1 MRFNTFWAGVCAVL
15 ALAWV
20 TIFFAGPAIDDIC
33 VRGKV
38 SMSANVLGKKGEI
51 VKVRVDDRIVAREC
65 SEFSRTFFLRD
76 KPNAKKLRKAV
87 GAQ

>member
-1 MRFNTFWAGVCAVL
+1 MRLDTFWTGVGVTL
-15 ALAWV
+15 LTAWV
-20 TIFFAGPAIDDIC
+20 VIFFAGPKIDDIC
-33 VRGKV
+33 VVTKAEVETTIIGKRGV
-38 SMSANVLGKKGEI
+38 PVVVRKG
-51 VKVRVDDRIVAREC
+51 DRIVAREC